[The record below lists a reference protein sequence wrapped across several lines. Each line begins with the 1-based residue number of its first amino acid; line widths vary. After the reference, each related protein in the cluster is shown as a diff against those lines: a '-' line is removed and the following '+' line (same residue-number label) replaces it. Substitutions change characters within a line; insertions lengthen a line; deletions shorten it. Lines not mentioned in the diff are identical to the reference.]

1 MKIHDVCVAK
11 ESADH
16 GQCLFYF
23 LLLHPVA
30 DCLNSIATKG
40 IVSEGLKF
48 RKINVIEMSYLY
60 LFGN

>member
-11 ESADH
+11 ESTDH
-16 GQCLFYF
+16 GHCLFYF
-23 LLLHPVA
+23 LLSRPIA

-48 RKINVIEMSYLY
+48 REINVIEMR
-60 LFGN
+60 

>member
-48 RKINVIEMSYLY
+48 REINVIEMR
-60 LFGN
+60 